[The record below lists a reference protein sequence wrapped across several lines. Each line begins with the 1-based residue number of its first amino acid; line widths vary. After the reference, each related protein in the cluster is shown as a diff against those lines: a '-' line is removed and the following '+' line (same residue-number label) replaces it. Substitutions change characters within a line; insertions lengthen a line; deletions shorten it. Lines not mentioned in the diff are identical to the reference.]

1 MKVYICLILMFLGI
15 AAGFQC
21 TLVPGKLRQLDA
33 GAGQVYGV
41 NDNDDIFRF
50 SVNNWVQVP
59 GKLIHVSVG
68 PAGIWGANRQFN
80 IYKFQNGDWVQVSGL
95 LKQMDA
101 GGNKYLGGVNNDGK
115 VFCLNQDST
124 TSTGTSLPFVQL
136 DGSLNYYSCG
146 RYGCWGV
153 NSANAIFYR
162 QNVSPTDC
170 KGSTWKQ
177 VEGVMV
183 MVEVGIDGSVYGI
196 NTIGNI
202 YKREGISSLNP
213 IGTEWSLV
221 DKYGPFKHLSYDE
234 GLLWL
239 INTQG
244 DIFKCKVENSSC

>member
-15 AAGFQC
+15 AAGFRC

-41 NDNDDIFRF
+41 TDDDSIFRF
-50 SVNNWVQVP
+50 SGNDWVQVP
-59 GKLIHVSVG
+59 GKLMHVSVG
-68 PAGIWGANRQFN
+68 PAGVWGVDRQLRIF
-80 IYKFQNGDWVQVSGL
+80 KFQNGDWVQTTGL

-101 GGNKYLGGVNNDGK
+101 GGYKYLGGVNIDER

-124 TSTGTSLPFVQL
+124 ISTGTAVTFVQL
-136 DGSLNYYSCG
+136 DGSVKYYSCG

-153 NSANAIFYR
+153 TSANTIFYR
-162 QNVSPTDC
+162 LNVSPNDC
-170 KGSTWKQ
+170 KGSAWKQ
-177 VEGVMV
+177 VAGQMV
-183 MVEVGIDGSVYGI
+183 MVEVGTDGSVYGI
-196 NTIGNI
+196 NIIGNV
-202 YKREGISSLNP
+202 YKREGISSFNP

-244 DIFKCKVENSSC
+244 DIFKCKVEDSSC